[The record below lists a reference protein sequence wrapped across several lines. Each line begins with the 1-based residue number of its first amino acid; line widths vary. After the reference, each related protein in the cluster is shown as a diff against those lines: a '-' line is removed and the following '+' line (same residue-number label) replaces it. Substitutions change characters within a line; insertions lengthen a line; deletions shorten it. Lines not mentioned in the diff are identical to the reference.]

1 MAIIKRLEMKSI
13 GQDVEKREPPPTK
26 GGNV

>member
-1 MAIIKRLEMKSI
+1 MAIIKRLETKSI
-13 GQDVEKREPPPTK
+13 GQDVEEREPLHTK